1 MKKLQK
7 ILTPRVTTMLFVL
20 AALLLGTSAIGGTRA
35 AMIDE
40 SDTYRARIE
49 MHQIGVSL
57 QESGDGTNWTTVGR
71 RDYVANSKDDW
82 TTENAPL
89 LGEEW
94 QKLNGI
100 TEKEPV
106 KLGQTYTEGL
116 RVVNSGDINEY
127 VRVSVYKYWY
137 KMEGDQKV
145 KLTNLDPDLIKLNF
159 VTGNGWRI
167 STIPGD
173 NTAERTV
180 LYYDPLLAANGGTS
194 APFTDTLTIDPD
206 VQLKIK
212 AYEVTEGNTIRT
224 EYEYDG
230 ICFGIKAVVDA
241 VQDHNAD
248 DAKLSSWGV
257 IG

>member
-1 MKKLQK
+1 MKKLKK
-7 ILTPRVTTMLFVL
+7 ILTPRVTAMLFVL

-35 AMIDE
+35 ALSE
-40 SDTYRARIE
+40 QSDTYRARIE
-49 MHQIGVSL
+49 MPDIGVSL
-57 QESGDGTNWTTVGR
+57 QESGDNGANWTTVGR

-82 TTENAPL
+82 STVSEPL
-89 LGEEW
+89 LGEAW
-94 QKLNGI
+94 QELNGI

-106 KLGQTYTEGL
+106 KLGKTYPEGL
-116 RVVNSGDINEY
+116 RVVNSGTIDEY
-127 VRVSVYKYWY
+127 VRVSVYQYWY
-137 KMEGDQKV
+137 KMEGGDQV
-145 KLTNLDPDLIKLNF
+145 KLTNLDPSLIKLNF

-173 NTAERTV
+173 NTKERTV
-180 LYYDPLLAANGGTS
+180 LYYDPLLASGAATP
-194 APFTDTLTIDPD
+194 AFTDTLTIDPD

>member
-7 ILTPRVTTMLFVL
+7 FLTPRVTTMLFVL

-40 SDTYRARIE
+40 SDTYRAQIE
-49 MHQIGVSL
+49 MLRIGVSL
-57 QESGDGTNWTTVGR
+57 QESGDGENWTTVSR
-71 RDYVANSKDDW
+71 RDYVENSRDQW
-82 TTENAPL
+82 TTEQRDL
-89 LGEEW
+89 LGKEW
-94 QKLNGI
+94 QELNGI

-116 RVVNSGDINEY
+116 RVVNSGAIDEY

-137 KMEGDQKV
+137 KQEGDQKV
-145 KLTNLDPDLIKLNF
+145 KLTNLSPDLINLNF

-173 NTAERTV
+173 NTDERTV
-180 LYYDPLLAANGGTS
+180 LYYDPLLTSGAAS
-194 APFTDTLTIDPD
+194 APFTDTLTISPD

-212 AYEVTEGNTIRT
+212 SYEVTEGNVIKT
-224 EYEYDG
+224 EYEYNG

-241 VQDHNAD
+241 VQDHNAT
-248 DAKLSSWGV
+248 DAKFSSWGV
-257 IG
+257 VG